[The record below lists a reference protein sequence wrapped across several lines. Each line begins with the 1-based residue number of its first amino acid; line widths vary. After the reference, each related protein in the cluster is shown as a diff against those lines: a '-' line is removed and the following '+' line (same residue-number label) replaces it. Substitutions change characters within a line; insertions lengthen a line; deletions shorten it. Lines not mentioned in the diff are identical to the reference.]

1 MNDNNI
7 KGRIISV
14 KRFEIHDGDGVR
26 TTLFLKGCPLS
37 CRWCHNP
44 ESISPIPVL
53 GFYPSACR
61 GCGDC
66 VTACPKGLHSFD
78 GEKHVFDRTGCI
90 SCGACADVCSASA
103 LVTYGREV
111 TVDEILPELL
121 YDKPFYDQSGGG
133 VTLSG
138 GEPLSQSK
146 FCRELLK
153 KLKENGVSTA
163 VDTCGYAPRAAVD
176 DVIPYTDTFLYDLKA
191 ANPDVH
197 KSITGRD
204 NTQIL
209 ENLRY
214 IDSLGKRIEIRIPFV
229 PGYND
234 GEIDGIADIIAGL
247 SSVVKI
253 KVLPYHSYAEDKY
266 PAIGAAK
273 DFCSVTA
280 PTPEQVEQVREIL
293 RKRIDKVTV
302 L

>member
-1 MNDNNI
+1 MSNNI

-26 TTLFLKGCPLS
+26 TTLFLKGCPLF

-44 ESISPIPVL
+44 ESISPVPVL
-53 GFYPSACR
+53 GFYPTACR

-66 VTACPKGLHSFD
+66 VDVCPKGLHSFD
-78 GEKHVFDRTGCI
+78 GENHVFDRAECVA
-90 SCGACADVCSASA
+90 CGACADVCHASA
-103 LVTYGREV
+103 LIMYGRET
-111 TVDEILPELL
+111 TVEEILPELL

-146 FCRELLK
+146 FCRELLI

-163 VDTCGYAPRAAVD
+163 LDTCGYAPRTAID
-176 DVIPYTDTFLYDLKA
+176 DVVDYTDTFLFDLKA
-191 ANPDVH
+191 ADPDVH
-197 KSITGRD
+197 KQITGRD
-204 NTQIL
+204 NAQIL

-234 GEIDGIADIIAGL
+234 GEIDCIADVIAGL
-247 SSVVKI
+247 PSVVKV

-266 PAIGAAK
+266 RAVGAAEK
-273 DFCSVTA
+273 FCDVTS
-280 PTPEQVEQVREIL
+280 PTPEQMNAVRE
-293 RKRIDKVTV
+293 RIKDKIGKVTV
-302 L
+302 V